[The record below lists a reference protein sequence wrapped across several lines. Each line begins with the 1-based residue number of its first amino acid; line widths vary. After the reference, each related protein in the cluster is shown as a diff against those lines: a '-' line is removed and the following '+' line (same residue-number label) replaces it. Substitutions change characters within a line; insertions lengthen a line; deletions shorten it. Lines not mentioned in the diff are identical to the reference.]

1 MRPFLKSLLCL
12 LALSFALAGCDGED
26 SGSTTATGAG
36 TGGAPA
42 GGGAAGAKPVIG
54 VSIPSAD
61 HGWTG
66 GVVYWAN
73 EAKKLYGDE
82 ADIRIQTAGSPEEQI
97 SQIESMLTQGV
108 DAMVVLATE
117 SAPLTPTAKKIKE
130 RGVLLVNVDRGFLEP
145 VADIYIAGDN
155 AAFGKQS
162 AEYVVEKMGGKGNL
176 VIITGIPSTVDTA
189 RVEAAN
195 AVFAKHPDIK
205 VLDSAVGHWNREKAL
220 NAMQGLLQKHSQ
232 IDAVWAQD
240 DDMAEGAEQ
249 AIKEAGRS
257 GEMWIFG
264 GAGKKDIVKR
274 VMDKDAMYPADITY
288 PPSMILAGIAL
299 AKAQLVDK
307 DLSAAAEDMP
317 EHLGVTKEML
327 EEAKTQEGQKQVT
340 LPVILITPENASKF
354 YFPESVF

>member
-1 MRPFLKSLLCL
+1 MRPLLKSLLCV
-12 LALSFALAGCDGED
+12 LALACAFAGCDGED
-26 SGSTTATGAG
+26 SGSTATGAG
-36 TGGAPA
+36 GSPGTGGD
-42 GGGAAGAKPVIG
+42 GGGKPVIG

-73 EAKKLYGDE
+73 EARKMYGDE

-97 SQIESMLTQGV
+97 SQIENMLTQGV

-117 SAPLTPTAKKIKE
+117 SAPLTPVAKKIKE
-130 RGVLLVNVDRGFLEP
+130 RGVYLVNVDRGFLEP
-145 VADIYIAGDN
+145 VADVYIAGDN

-162 AEYVVEKMGGKGNL
+162 AEYMVQKMGGKGNI
-176 VIITGIPSTVDTA
+176 VVITGIPSTVDTA
-189 RVEAAN
+189 RVDAAK
-195 AVFAKHPDIK
+195 AVFAQHPDIK
-205 VLDSAVGHWNREKAL
+205 ILDSAVGQWNREKAL
-220 NAMQGLLQKHSQ
+220 NAMQGLLQKHPQ

-257 GEMWIFG
+257 GDMWLFG
-264 GAGKKDIVKR
+264 GAGKKEIVKR
-274 VMDKDAMYPADITY
+274 VMDGDAMYPADITY

-307 DLSAAAEDMP
+307 DLSAAAADMP
-317 EHLGVTKEML
+317 EHLGVTREML
-327 EEAKTQEGQKQVT
+327 EEAKKQEGQKQVT
-340 LPVILITPENASKF
+340 LPVILITPQNADKF

>member
-1 MRPFLKSLLCL
+1 
-12 LALSFALAGCDGED
+12 
-26 SGSTTATGAG
+26 
-36 TGGAPA
+36 
-42 GGGAAGAKPVIG
+42 
-54 VSIPSAD
+54 
-61 HGWTG
+61 
-66 GVVYWAN
+66 
-73 EAKKLYGDE
+73 
-82 ADIRIQTAGSPEEQI
+82 
-97 SQIESMLTQGV
+97 MLTQGV
-108 DAMVVLATE
+108 DAMVLLATE

-145 VADIYIAGDN
+145 VADVYIAGDN

-162 AEYVVEKMGGKGNL
+162 AEYVADKLGGKGNI
-176 VIITGIPSTVDTA
+176 VVITGIPSTVDTA

-274 VMDKDAMYPADITY
+274 VMDKDPMYPADITY
-288 PPSMILAGIAL
+288 PPSMIFAGIAL
-299 AKAQLVDK
+299 AKGQLVDK
-307 DLSAAAEDMP
+307 DLAAAAEGMP

-327 EEAKTQEGQKQVT
+327 EEAKKQEGQKQVT
-340 LPVILITPENASKF
+340 LPVILITPENAGKF

>member
-1 MRPFLKSLLCL
+1 MRPFLKSVLCV
-12 LALSFALAGCDGED
+12 LALAFALAGCDGED
-26 SGSTTATGAG
+26 SASNTPAMGSGAG
-36 TGGAPA
+36 A
-42 GGGAAGAKPVIG
+42 GGGAAAAKPVIG
-54 VSIPSAD
+54 VSIPAAD

-73 EAKKLYGDE
+73 EAKKMYGDE

-97 SQIESMLTQGV
+97 SQIENMLTQGV

-145 VADIYIAGDN
+145 VADVYIAGDN

-162 AEYVVEKMGGKGNL
+162 AEYMVEKMGGKGNI
-176 VIITGIPSTVDTA
+176 VVITGIPSTVDTA

-240 DDMAEGAEQ
+240 DDMAEGVEQ

-274 VMDKDAMYPADITY
+274 VMDKDPMYPADITY

-307 DLSAAAEDMP
+307 DLSAAAADMP

-327 EEAKTQEGQKQVT
+327 EAAKGQEGQKQVT
-340 LPVILITPENASKF
+340 CR
-354 YFPESVF
+354 